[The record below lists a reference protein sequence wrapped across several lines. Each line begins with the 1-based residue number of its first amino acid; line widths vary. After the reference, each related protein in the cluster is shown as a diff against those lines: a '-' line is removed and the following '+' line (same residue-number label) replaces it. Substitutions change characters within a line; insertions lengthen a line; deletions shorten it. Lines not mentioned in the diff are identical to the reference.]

1 MAETGTTFDEIELSV
16 DNYNY
21 NFNTSFDVKMS
32 GYASGSD
39 RRDSEI
45 TGRDITVSVEA
56 NCQAVMGYLGL
67 QDYELTVSGA
77 PRDYD

>member
-16 DNYNY
+16 DNY

-45 TGRDITVSVEA
+45 TGRNITVSVEA

-67 QDYELTVSGA
+67 QSYELTVSGA